1 MFAMLASLES
11 AVPILAS
18 AIFTNLYNATSELS
32 YPWKGT
38 FYFASTGFYLLGRW
52 LLSQLK
58 PILLPV
64 LASLLTLYVYIS
76 LGCKQIKSEEEEET
90 ERSYK
95 KQSSNLHPDDMISK
109 QSEIVCLALYRH
121 GKYE

>member
-1 MFAMLASLES
+1 MIG
-11 AVPILAS
+11 ILLTQ
-18 AIFTNLYNATSELS
+18 IKT
-32 YPWKGT
+32 
-38 FYFASTGFYLLGRW
+38 
-52 LLSQLK
+52 
-58 PILLPV
+58 ILLPV